1 MKLEGWCYKMREYS
15 AFDILGPIMI
25 GPSSSH
31 TAGAARL
38 GKIARTI
45 AGDGIKRVQFFLH
58 GSFATT
64 YKGHGTDK
72 ALVAGILGMNPWDE
86 NLKNSM
92 ELAKEN
98 NIEVEFIPTDL
109 GDVHPNTVKTV
120 ITKND
125 DKIVQVIGAS
135 IGGGNIVV
143 TEVDGD
149 QIEFTGAY
157 PTILINHIDVPGMVA
172 KVSALLYECG
182 INIAFMRVYRTS
194 GKGSAA
200 AMVFEVDDFISEE
213 IINKINNIPNIHKA
227 RAINPVRE
235 EE

>member
-1 MKLEGWCYKMREYS
+1 MREYS

-45 AGDGIKRVQFFLH
+45 AGDGIRKVKFFLH

-92 ELAKEN
+92 ELAREKD
-98 NIEVEFIPTDL
+98 IEVEFIPTDL

-120 ITKND
+120 ITKPD
-125 DKIVQVIGAS
+125 GKVVEVTGAS

-149 QIEFTGAY
+149 KIEFTGAY

-172 KVSALLYECG
+172 KVCAILYEYG

-200 AMVFEVDDFISEE
+200 AMVFEVDDIISEE
-213 IINKINNIPNIHKA
+213 IINAIGEIPNIHKA

-235 EE
+235 EA

>member
-1 MKLEGWCYKMREYS
+1 MREYS

-38 GKIARTI
+38 GKIARII
-45 AGDGIKRVQFFLH
+45 AGEGIKTVRFFLH

-86 NLKNSM
+86 NLRNSM
-92 ELAKEN
+92 EIAKEN
-98 NIEVEFIPTDL
+98 NIEIEFIPTDL

-120 ITKND
+120 ITKKD
-125 DKIVQVIGAS
+125 GKIVQVVGSS
-135 IGGGNIVV
+135 IGGGNIIV

-149 QIEFTGAY
+149 KLEFTGAY
-157 PTILINHIDVPGMVA
+157 PTILINHTDVPGMVA
-172 KVSALLYECG
+172 KVTSVLFQYE

-200 AMVFEVDDFISEE
+200 AMVFEVDDCISQD
-213 IINKINNIPNIHKA
+213 IINAINNIPNVKKA

>member
-1 MKLEGWCYKMREYS
+1 MREYS

-38 GKIARTI
+38 GKIARII

-86 NLKNSM
+86 NLRNSM
-92 ELAKEN
+92 ELAKEY
-98 NIEVEFIPTDL
+98 NIEIEFIPTDL
-109 GDVHPNTVKTV
+109 GDVHPNTVKAV
-120 ITKND
+120 ITKD
-125 DKIVQVIGAS
+125 DGKTVQVVGSS

-143 TEVDGD
+143 SEVDGD
-149 QIEFTGAY
+149 KIEFTGEY

-172 KVSALLYECG
+172 KVTDVLFQCG
-182 INIAFMRVYRTS
+182 INIAFMKVYRTS

-200 AMVFEVDDFISEE
+200 AMVFEVDDFISQD
-213 IINKINNIPNIHKA
+213 IINVISNIPNVKKVS
-227 RAINPVRE
+227 AINPVRE

>member
-1 MKLEGWCYKMREYS
+1 MKLEGWCYNMRKYS

-38 GKIARTI
+38 GKIASII
-45 AGDGIKRVQFFLH
+45 AGDGIKSVQFFLH

-92 ELAKEN
+92 EIAKEN
-98 NIEVEFIPTDL
+98 GIEVEFIPTDL
-109 GDVHPNTVKTV
+109 GDVHPNTVKSV
-120 ITKND
+120 ITKED
-125 DKIVQVIGAS
+125 GKIVQVIGAS

-149 QIEFTGAY
+149 QIEFTGEY
-157 PTILINHIDVPGMVA
+157 PTILINHIDVPGMVS
-172 KVSALLYECG
+172 KVSAVLYECQ
-182 INIAFMRVYRTS
+182 INIAFMKVYRTS

-200 AMVFEVDDFISEE
+200 AMVFEVDNFVSDKIIDAIS
-213 IINKINNIPNIHKA
+213 NIPNIHKV

>member
-1 MKLEGWCYKMREYS
+1 MREYS

-45 AGDGIKRVQFFLH
+45 AGDGIRKVKFFLH

-92 ELAKEN
+92 ELAREKD
-98 NIEVEFIPTDL
+98 IEVEFIPTDL

-120 ITKND
+120 ITKPD
-125 DKIVQVIGAS
+125 GKVVEVTGAS

-149 QIEFTGAY
+149 KIEFTGAY

-172 KVSALLYECG
+172 KVCAILYEYE

-200 AMVFEVDDFISEE
+200 AMVFEVDDIISEE
-213 IINKINNIPNIHKA
+213 IINAIGEIPNIHKA

-235 EE
+235 EA